1 MTDAEYKEQNERIKK
16 YNKCTDRIS
25 VIESKKS
32 AIQNG
37 ILSIQCVYDKQI
49 NFDYLG
55 DDFKEKIVE
64 NIISFLDTEIQNIKK
79 SMEGI

>member
-1 MTDAEYKEQNERIKK
+1 MTDVEYKKQNERVEK
-16 YNKCTDRIS
+16 YNKCSDRIS

-37 ILSIQCVYDKQI
+37 ILSIQCNYGRRID
-49 NFDYLG
+49 FGYLG

-64 NIISFLDTEIQNIKK
+64 NIILLLDEEIENIKK
-79 SMEGI
+79 IMEDI